1 MFPTCSSA
9 SRPPKTE
16 EAFDV
21 ETINRTR
28 GSLPAS
34 TPSLHPAMLPVQR
47 QCSIQA
53 TGGKRPPGSNC
64 SLLFSTLCAH
74 SVQPNSGRSGKH
86 CLEPVVVA
94 VTQDPSALP
103 QQQAGH
109 SQNFRS
115 VLPPRR
121 HKANRREQSLLSRLS
136 LSLCLFVS
144 IIYSRVGELLT
155 DKFTACLSCPACGRD
170 PARNT
175 AVCVRDV
182 VSSGDDFAHDGGESH
197 S

>member
-1 MFPTCSSA
+1 MSVLVL
-9 SRPPKTE
+9 RLNQ
-16 EAFDV
+16 V
-21 ETINRTR
+21 
-28 GSLPAS
+28 LPAAI
-34 TPSLHPAMLPVQR
+34 PAINTNLRGEITLIMRPLL
-47 QCSIQA
+47 
-53 TGGKRPPGSNC
+53 TGCCGGTEQLIVYP
-64 SLLFSTLCAH
+64 LSTLCAH

-121 HKANRREQSLLSRLS
+121 HKANRLEQSLLSHLS
-136 LSLCLFVS
+136 LSLCVFVS

-182 VSSGDDFAHDGGESH
+182 VSSGDDFAHDGGEPH